1 MAQPLQFSLRTKQ
14 NIAMKKLMI
23 FCVLALSLTAVTAQ
37 TGLKGGANLSNL
49 YVDDVDD
56 ENVKVGF
63 HLGIYHE
70 ASVTDFLSVQPELLF
85 TSKGAEV
92 NYDNFVGGSGK
103 YRYNLNYLEVPL
115 LVKFKAAGFNV
126 HAGPYA
132 AFLVGAN
139 IKDVD
144 DNGNIQ
150 QVESLDRD
158 DFEQLDFGASVGAGF
173 DFEGGRIGARYDFGM
188 NDIGKSNFAGEAA
201 GDAKNS
207 TFMLFVGFDF

>member
-1 MAQPLQFSLRTKQ
+1 
-14 NIAMKKLMI
+14 MKKLTLY
-23 FCVLALSLTAVTAQ
+23 FSLILVTFFMSAQ
-37 TGLKGGANLSNL
+37 TGLKGGVNLTNL

-56 ENVKVGF
+56 ENVKIGYHV
-63 HLGIYHE
+63 GIYHE
-70 ASVTDFLSVQPELLF
+70 AEITDFLSVQPELLF

-92 NYDNFVGGSGK
+92 HYENFVGGSGK

-115 LVKFKAAGFNV
+115 LVKLKIGGFQV

-144 DNGNIQ
+144 DNGNVQ

-158 DFEQLDFGASVGAGF
+158 DFEQVDLGASLGAGF
-173 DFEGGRIGARYDFGM
+173 NFDGGRIGVRYDFGM
-188 NDIGKSNFAGEAA
+188 NDIGKSDFAGEATS
-201 GDAKNS
+201 DAKNS
-207 TFMLFVGFDF
+207 AFMLYLGFDF